1 MLKCIKVV
9 VKHNDLKTRVGFAHG
24 LYDTIRS
31 GHNGSNHQQFQ
42 DSKIILT
49 GYSARLEFLRRRQRS
64 EQYRTSSQQP
74 SHFLRQVNGKL
85 HTGQILVGRSD
96 LAR

>member
-1 MLKCIKVV
+1 V
-9 VKHNDLKTRVGFAHG
+9 
-24 LYDTIRS
+24 
-31 GHNGSNHQQFQ
+31 
-42 DSKIILT
+42 

-74 SHFLRQVNGKL
+74 SHFLRQVNDKL
-85 HTGQILVGRSD
+85 QTGQTLVGRSD